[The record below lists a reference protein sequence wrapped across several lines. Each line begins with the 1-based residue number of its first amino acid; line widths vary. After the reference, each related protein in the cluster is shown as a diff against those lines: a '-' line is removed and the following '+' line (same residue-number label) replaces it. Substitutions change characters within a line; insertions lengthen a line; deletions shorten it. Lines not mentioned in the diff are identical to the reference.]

1 MISTTLNRIKAESP
15 CAAGWRKLLAHLGK
29 TMADDEALPLSVVLE
44 ANGFDDTLWA
54 FRALDGEDLVAA
66 KMFTLDVAE
75 RALRFVPEGE
85 DRPRIAIETA
95 RRYLTGAA
103 SEGAVRAAYA
113 ARAADADAAA
123 YAARAS
129 RAAADAAAD
138 AARAEREKQTEMLK
152 ELLS

>member
-123 YAARAS
+123 RAS
-129 RAAADAAAD
+129 HAAADAAAD